1 MAEHTITVQPFALT
15 VDGTVENGAIVADLT
30 PSAIASEA
38 GALLAANN
46 LSDLTLAT
54 TAQTNLGGTTVG
66 KAVFTAANA
75 AAAQTAIGATATGS
89 ALLTAANAAAAAT
102 AIGAMTLT
110 AVQTFGPFSLG
121 FQAGGG
127 SPDYVGWRPGF
138 AGTITAVCVVTAVSP
153 DGAVTITPTIAGGAT
168 TPATVVVPM
177 TDPVGTVQDVPITAG
192 GAFTADQL
200 IQFVATTGGLGG
212 FVSVI
217 VEYTR
222 S

>member
-1 MAEHTITVQPFALT
+1 MAEQTITVQSFALT

-30 PSAIASEA
+30 PSAIVSEA

-46 LSDLTLAT
+46 LDDLDDVA

-75 AAAQTAIGATATGS
+75 AAAASAIGAV
-89 ALLTAANAAAAAT
+89 
-102 AIGAMTLT
+102 TLT

-121 FQAGGG
+121 FQSGGG
-127 SPDYVGWRPGF
+127 APDIMGWRPGF

-177 TDPVGTVQDVPITAG
+177 ADPVGTVQDVPITAG
-192 GAFTADQL
+192 GAFTANQL
-200 IQFVATTGGLGG
+200 IQFAATAGGLGG
-212 FVSVI
+212 YVSVI